1 MPDRSRHAMHGYR
14 LTVIQIAADGV
25 GYTLTHEQ
33 KRTLLALLTN
43 VTVTHTL
50 SEVFTRI
57 MLVRMA

>member
-1 MPDRSRHAMHGYR
+1 MHGYR

-33 KRTLLALLTN
+33 KRTLFALLTN
-43 VTVTHTL
+43 ITVTYTL

-57 MLVRMA
+57 MLVTMA